1 MTVLLFAAGL
11 VLGAA
16 SGWKNEHYAAP
27 LGIGGTMLAPVA
39 LLAAQTYVMKKAAQ
53 LPERMPRW
61 TLYVGRNY
69 IVTTDA
75 TGRRE
80 FTWDRIAKVTVGEI
94 PHRGPYQFTA
104 LFVESAQ
111 KSVPP
116 NTRPAGWPHPK
127 LLPPATTPV
136 VRTFPVCVLGPM
148 THEQRTELSEALTR
162 YGGSRWNTPEHAAEE
177 SSRPDR
183 DAA

>member
-1 MTVLLFAAGL
+1 
-11 VLGAA
+11 
-16 SGWKNEHYAAP
+16 
-27 LGIGGTMLAPVA
+27 MLAPVA

-53 LPERMPRW
+53 LPERMPGW

-80 FTWDRIAKVTVGEI
+80 FTWDRLAKVTVGEI
-94 PHRGPYQFTA
+94 PHRGAVSVHRA
-104 LFVESAQ
+104 LRGVRAEIRPAEYA
-111 KSVPP
+111 
-116 NTRPAGWPHPK
+116 PAGWPHPK
-127 LLPPATTPV
+127 LLPPATTQV

-148 THEQRTELSEALTR
+148 THAQRTELSEALAR
-162 YGGSRWNTPEHAAEE
+162 YGGSRWSTPEHAAEE